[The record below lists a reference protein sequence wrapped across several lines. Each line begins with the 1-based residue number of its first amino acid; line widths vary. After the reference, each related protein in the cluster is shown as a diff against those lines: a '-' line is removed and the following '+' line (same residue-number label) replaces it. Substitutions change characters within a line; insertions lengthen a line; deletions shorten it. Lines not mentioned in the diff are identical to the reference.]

1 MWVGSTFPYCSLHSP
16 LECPPRLGAAAL
28 TRDQLNNLST
38 ALMADTMP
46 EIVQGKELT
55 QSADTHHAAYDEP
68 DISHE
73 SPERVDEAHQVLED
87 EGAVLSQEAQY
98 VRDVASDQI
107 KELTT
112 LYQDFNTVVHA
123 SGG

>member
-1 MWVGSTFPYCSLHSP
+1 
-16 LECPPRLGAAAL
+16 
-28 TRDQLNNLST
+28 
-38 ALMADTMP
+38 MADTMP

-87 EGAVLSQEAQY
+87 KGGVLCKEAQY
-98 VRDVASDQI
+98 VRNVASGQL
-107 KELTT
+107 KELST
-112 LYQDFNTVVHA
+112 LYENFNNDVVQA

>member
-1 MWVGSTFPYCSLHSP
+1 MSLPSFLQYP

-73 SPERVDEAHQVLED
+73 SPERVDEAHQVLE

>member
-1 MWVGSTFPYCSLHSP
+1 
-16 LECPPRLGAAAL
+16 
-28 TRDQLNNLST
+28 
-38 ALMADTMP
+38 MP

-87 EGAVLSQEAQY
+87 EGGVLSQEAQY
-98 VRDVASDQI
+98 VREVTSNQI
-107 KELTT
+107 KELSTR
-112 LYQDFNTVVHA
+112 YEDFNAVVVEDAVFTCTSIKDEALAVLRHA
-123 SGG
+123 YALMTTADEIADYWKATPQAAAW

>member
-1 MWVGSTFPYCSLHSP
+1 M
-16 LECPPRLGAAAL
+16 PPRPWRGAL
-28 TRDQLNNLST
+28 TRDELNNLST
-38 ALMADTMP
+38 TLMADTMP

-87 EGAVLSQEAQY
+87 EGGVLSQEAQY
-98 VRDVASDQI
+98 VREVTSNQI
-107 KELTT
+107 KELST
-112 LYQDFNTVVHA
+112 LYENFNAVVQA

>member
-1 MWVGSTFPYCSLHSP
+1 
-16 LECPPRLGAAAL
+16 
-28 TRDQLNNLST
+28 
-38 ALMADTMP
+38 MP

>member
-1 MWVGSTFPYCSLHSP
+1 
-16 LECPPRLGAAAL
+16 
-28 TRDQLNNLST
+28 
-38 ALMADTMP
+38 MADTMS

-73 SPERVDEAHQVLED
+73 SPERVDEAHQVLKD
-87 EGAVLSQEAQY
+87 EGGVLSQEEAQY
-98 VRDVASDQI
+98 VRDVASSQL
-107 KELTT
+107 KELST
-112 LYQDFNTVVHA
+112 LYENFNAVVQA

>member
-1 MWVGSTFPYCSLHSP
+1 
-16 LECPPRLGAAAL
+16 
-28 TRDQLNNLST
+28 
-38 ALMADTMP
+38 MADTMP

-87 EGAVLSQEAQY
+87 EGAVLSEEAQY
-98 VRDVASDQI
+98 VREANSSQLQ
-107 KELTT
+107 ELST
-112 LYQDFNTVVHA
+112 LYENFNAVVQA

>member
-1 MWVGSTFPYCSLHSP
+1 MRGFFPSP
-16 LECPPRLGAAAL
+16 YPFSKLRYLVPC
-28 TRDQLNNLST
+28 DQLNNLSP
-38 ALMADTMP
+38 APMADTMP

-55 QSADTHHAAYDEP
+55 QSADMHHAAYDEP

-87 EGAVLSQEAQY
+87 EGGVLSQEAQY
-98 VRDVASDQI
+98 VREVTSNQI
-107 KELTT
+107 KELSTR
-112 LYQDFNTVVHA
+112 YEDFNAVVHA